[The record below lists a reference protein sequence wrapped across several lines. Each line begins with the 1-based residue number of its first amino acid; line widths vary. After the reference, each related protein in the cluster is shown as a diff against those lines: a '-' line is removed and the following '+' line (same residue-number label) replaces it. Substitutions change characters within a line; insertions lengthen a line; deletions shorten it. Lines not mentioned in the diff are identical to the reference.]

1 MSLHTWSHVGKSI
14 KRECLSHDHL
24 TTAFHTGSGSWRLQ
38 PLWNGW
44 NGFVWRIRSRAACR
58 GGSSERV
65 FPHRLRIVAIA
76 AVVEWVEE
84 GSEVEC
90 REKGLRTGSH
100 ISWYRRCRRNA
111 SFVGPFSAAFMTDRL
126 SVQRHARD
134 L

>member
-1 MSLHTWSHVGKSI
+1 MGSHGESVQERLVEGVAVRGS
-14 KRECLSHDHL
+14 CN
-24 TTAFHTGSGSWRLQ
+24 TGSGLWRLL

-44 NGFVWRIRSRAACR
+44 NGFAWRIRSRAACR

-65 FPHRLRIVAIA
+65 LPHRHRIVAIA
-76 AVVEWVEE
+76 AVVEW
-84 GSEVEC
+84 EVEC
-90 REKGLRTGSH
+90 REKGLRTGLH